1 MDMNQSK
8 VFVVT
13 GASRG
18 IGRSIF
24 SRLNEKFRD
33 AIVVGTSTTNDGAD
47 GITECASSNAW
58 SGRGYVLN
66 IENIDSCQSFVEKVR
81 SDFGAVSVLVNNAGI
96 TNDGLAVMMRQDD
109 WDSVIATNL
118 TGPFVLTKLL
128 LKPMIR
134 ARWGRIVNVTSV
146 VAYSGNPGQA
156 NYVAAKSGLVGLT
169 KSLALEMASR
179 QITVNCVAPGFID
192 TDMTGK
198 LNDQQRDLVINSIP
212 LGYVGSPDDV
222 AAAVEFLVSDSAR
235 YITGTTIHVNGGL
248 CLN

>member
-1 MDMNQSK
+1 MNQSK
-8 VFVVT
+8 VFIVT

-24 SRLNEKFRD
+24 SKLSEQFPD
-33 AIVVGTSTTNDGAD
+33 AIVVGTSTTDHGAD
-47 GITECASSNAW
+47 ELTKYAASNSW

-66 IENIDSCQSFVEKVR
+66 VENVDSCQDFVKKVNG
-81 SDFGAVSVLVNNAGI
+81 DFGPVSGLVNNAGV
-96 TNDGLAVMMRQDD
+96 TSDGLAVMMRKDD

-128 LKPMIR
+128 LKSMMR
-134 ARWGRIVNVTSV
+134 ARWGRVVNVTSV

-192 TDMTGK
+192 TDMTSK
-198 LNDQQRDLVINSIP
+198 LSSHHRDGVLSSIP
-212 LGYVGSPDDV
+212 LGYIGSPDDV
-222 AAAVEFLVSDSAR
+222 AAAAAFLISDSAR

-248 CLN
+248 YLD